1 VRRADRLFQLI
12 QILRTRRFATGA
24 ELADVL
30 GVSTRTVYRDVRDL
44 CSSGVPIRGE
54 AGVGYRLDAGYELP
68 PLTFNADELE
78 ALALGMRVV
87 EAWAGSE
94 LAAAARQ
101 AMTKV
106 EAVLP
111 AALRAVLAR
120 SALFAPPG
128 WQAAAVTREMTV
140 LRRAIDGRRCIR
152 FRYRRADGCASER
165 TVCPVA
171 LYFWGRVWTLAAW
184 CELRESYRSFRPD
197 RMEDVALLEC
207 SFADRPISLEGYVT
221 HLRDVDEPVPD
232 RLARA

>member
-1 VRRADRLFQLI
+1 MRRADRLFQLI
-12 QILRTRRFATGA
+12 QILRTRRSATGA
-24 ELADVL
+24 QLAEAL

-44 CSSGVPIRGE
+44 CASGVPIRGE

-87 EAWAGSE
+87 EAWAGNE

-111 AALRAVLAR
+111 VALRAVLAR
-120 SALFAPPG
+120 SALFVPG
-128 WQAAAVTREMTV
+128 GARADALTKEMTL
-140 LRRAIDGRRCIR
+140 LRRAIDARHRIR
-152 FRYRRADGCASER
+152 FRYQRADGCATER

-197 RMEDVALLEC
+197 RMEQVVLLDT
-207 SFADRPISLEGYVT
+207 SFDDQPISLEGYLA
-221 HLRDVDEPVPD
+221 HLQEVDEPVPD
-232 RLARA
+232 RLSRA